1 MVVLCQSFPTP
12 HFMPQQCLVD
22 TMFLLEMLSFPN
34 LSGSL
39 VDGQLERRIIHQS
52 LSGKSLQ

>member
-1 MVVLCQSFPTP
+1 MVALCQSFPTP
-12 HFMPQQCLVD
+12 HFMSQQCLVD

-39 VDGQLERRIIHQS
+39 DGGLETRIIHHS